1 MGKIYGNIT
10 ELVGNTPLL
19 QLKNIEKK
27 LKLKAHLFGKCE
39 CYNPAFSVKDRIAKN
54 MLDKVS
60 KKQITKETVFVE
72 ATSGNTGIAL
82 AAMCASKGYKLV
94 IIMPENVTKERIM
107 LIRHFGAQVILTPKE
122 DGMQGAVQKAQILKE
137 KNEHVIV
144 LNQFENQ
151 ANIEAHTLTTAT
163 EILTDTK
170 GEIDALVAGVGTA
183 GTLIGTARALKT
195 CIPDLQVIAVEP
207 KSSPVL
213 SQGITGPHKILGIGP
228 NFIPPFYDKELVDEV
243 ISVSNEDALNG
254 AEMSAKL
261 EGLAVGISAGAALKA
276 AITVAKR
283 VEMANKNIVV
293 ILPDSIERYLSMGYF
308 GI

>member
-1 MGKIYGNIT
+1 MGKIYGNMT

>member
-1 MGKIYGNIT
+1 MDQN
-10 ELVGNTPLL
+10 ELIKYRGS
-19 QLKNIEKK
+19 
-27 LKLKAHLFGKCE
+27 
-39 CYNPAFSVKDRIAKN
+39 YSVEE
-54 MLDKVS
+54 L
-60 KKQITKETVFVE
+60 
-72 ATSGNTGIAL
+72 
-82 AAMCASKGYKLV
+82 
-94 IIMPENVTKERIM
+94 
-107 LIRHFGAQVILTPKE
+107 
-122 DGMQGAVQKAQILKE
+122 AQILKE

>member
-39 CYNPAFSVKDRIAKN
+39 CYNPAFSVKDRIAKS